1 MRQALANLADMIASS
16 GGKITHDPLPVV
28 PGEGTQLT
36 QVLQNL
42 LANALKFVP
51 ESRTPEIHVS
61 VKALE
66 SAWQICVRD
75 NGIGIAP
82 EHTQR
87 IFQIFQRLHSTG
99 EYTGT
104 GIGLAICRRIVDR
117 HDGDIWAQSED
128 GTGASFYFT
137 LPTERATTHR
147 TEYDQAGAH

>member
-1 MRQALANLADMIASS
+1 MEQALAYLAESIAKS

-28 PGEGTQLT
+28 PGDGTQLT

-75 NGIGIAP
+75 NGVGIAP
-82 EHTQR
+82 EHTKR
-87 IFQIFQRLHSTG
+87 IFQIFQRLHSKG

-117 HDGDIWAQSED
+117 HDGDIWVQSED
-128 GTGASFYFT
+128 STGASFYFT